1 MNLCRLGSYRLGS
14 IRIFPPA
21 FQTASLQAN
30 SQTYKCLY
38 SIWCFSRQWGFVW
51 SHHWGEVIYLC
62 KWFKPIGPRV
72 LSFVLSN
79 LWVHIIATLHKSWWH
94 FGICSK
100 HFSFLNSPFESD
112 FYHRLLYTIKGI
124 AAKTWTCSRTL
135 LKLEVRVKSH
145 KRNAKCWVENARKHA
160 KSAKFPGHLHTVHA
174 PRCFKPLQYS
184 FSYL

>member
-79 LWVHIIATLHKSWWH
+79 LWVHIIVTLHKSWWH

-112 FYHRLLYTIKGI
+112 FYHRLLYTIKGK
-124 AAKTWTCSRTL
+124 ASA
-135 LKLEVRVKSH
+135 EVA
-145 KRNAKCWVENARKHA
+145 RNN
-160 KSAKFPGHLHTVHA
+160 SKFPGFKSFGA
-174 PRCFKPLQYS
+174 PRAQKVPEKQPACASWTEARRCSSWSSQ
-184 FSYL
+184 

>member
-79 LWVHIIATLHKSWWH
+79 LWVHIIVTLHKSWWH

-112 FYHRLLYTIKGI
+112 FYHRLLYTIKGPP
-124 AAKTWTCSRTL
+124 ADQTGNSSFTCNSELHPMEFEMKTTFN
-135 LKLEVRVKSH
+135 LEHVLYEITTNIVFCIWVRSLIQSELSH
-145 KRNAKCWVENARKHA
+145 SIYWER
-160 KSAKFPGHLHTVHA
+160 S
-174 PRCFKPLQYS
+174 
-184 FSYL
+184 